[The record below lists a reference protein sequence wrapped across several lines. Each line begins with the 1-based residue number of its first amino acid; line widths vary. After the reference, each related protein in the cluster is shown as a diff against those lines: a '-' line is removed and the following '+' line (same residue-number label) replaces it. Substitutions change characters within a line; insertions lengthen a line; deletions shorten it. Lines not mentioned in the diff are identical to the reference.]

1 MIFGTGG
8 HAESTL
14 DLAKALD
21 YQIVGCID
29 PATTARVW
37 NGLQVYPS
45 LLDLDLDYP
54 TAFILGVGNISIR
67 KRLVAET
74 IQYLPEAIFPTLI
87 HPTAQVSMRARIG
100 AGSSIFAMTY
110 IGPEVIIGDY
120 CLINTASCIEHN
132 SRIEDHVVVSPGV
145 IVGGEVTVGRY
156 STIGIGAVV
165 SNKVKIGKESVVGGN
180 SFVHKDI
187 PDNVVAY
194 GSPAR
199 IIRKSE
205 I

>member
-8 HAESTL
+8 HAESTF

-21 YQIVGCID
+21 YEIVGCID

-37 NGLQVYPS
+37 NGLQVFPS
-45 LLDLDLDYP
+45 LSDLDLDYP
-54 TAFILGVGNISIR
+54 TAFILGVGNTSIR

-74 IQYLPEAIFPTLI
+74 IQYFPAAIFPTLI

-100 AGSSIFAMTY
+100 TGSSIFAMTY

-156 STIGIGAVV
+156 SMIGIGAVV
-165 SNKVKIGKESVVGGN
+165 SNKVKIGNGSIVGGN

-199 IIRKSE
+199 VIRKSE
-205 I
+205 T